1 VYIHRQKEKEQVL
14 VIFPQ
19 LKILFYGDHKFLLL
33 FLKKG
38 SEECLDMRD
47 ALGSDSEE
55 RKE

>member
-19 LKILFYGDHKFLLL
+19 LKILFYGGHKFLLL